1 MLIDRVEEE
10 MRMGW
15 HLELLQPHRA
25 VMSYHPPVRQDYT
38 LVNLLLTF
46 MTCGLWLPVWLFIE
60 LLNTG
65 EAPVQQLTVI
75 EDRFGNITTERRVL
89 R

>member
-1 MLIDRVEEE
+1 MLIERVEQE

-25 VMSYHPPVRQDYT
+25 VMSYRPPVRQDHT

-46 MTCGLWLPVWLFIE
+46 MSCGLWLPVWAFIE
-60 LLNTG
+60 LLNSG
-65 EAPVQQLTVI
+65 EAPAQQLIVT
-75 EDRFGNITTERRVL
+75 EDQFGNVMTELRVI